1 MGLQVPS
8 WLRWERLL
16 EEIHIRE
23 SYVALYQHTILRDP
37 DNIDSEANLW
47 AEEISRPI
55 ALESWSPYK
64 AICFERDIHEMTRIV
79 DDTPM
84 NVTNMLR
91 YEHFLSVEQI
101 LLYRALGRIALF
113 AVDGGETAEY
123 INRCALNLLPKDL
136 EYFTDTDHKVDV
148 GPPTIGFNVN
158 SGLPKELHSAYIND
172 IQAAMDERRVS
183 ASVTEAVD
191 SEYEDCISSQSES
204 RFGSPTQSEIDYL
217 DPSTDSEAI
226 VNGISTIFLGEDSF
240 SREACSDFTRNFRER
255 NRQAHDYLRSHF
267 NRLIYLPF

>member
-113 AVDGGETAEY
+113 AVDGGETAN
-123 INRCALNLLPKDL
+123 ISIDAL
-136 EYFTDTDHKVDV
+136 
-148 GPPTIGFNVN
+148 
-158 SGLPKELHSAYIND
+158 
-172 IQAAMDERRVS
+172 
-183 ASVTEAVD
+183 
-191 SEYEDCISSQSES
+191 
-204 RFGSPTQSEIDYL
+204 
-217 DPSTDSEAI
+217 
-226 VNGISTIFLGEDSF
+226 
-240 SREACSDFTRNFRER
+240 
-255 NRQAHDYLRSHF
+255 
-267 NRLIYLPF
+267 